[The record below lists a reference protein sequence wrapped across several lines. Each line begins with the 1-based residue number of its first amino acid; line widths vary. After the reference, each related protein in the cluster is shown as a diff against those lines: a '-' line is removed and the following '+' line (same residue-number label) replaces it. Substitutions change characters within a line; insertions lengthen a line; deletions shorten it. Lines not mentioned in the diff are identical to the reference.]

1 MGELIF
7 SENINLPER
16 TERLLIKE
24 KLNLENNIY
33 TFLLENIGFMNTFII
48 LFSIF
53 IYMNLD
59 IKFKE
64 KRISH

>member
-48 LFSIF
+48 LFSMF